1 MKTNI
6 ALICL
11 LENYSKSVAKQ
22 LAEKLE
28 MFYVNVDEMIEFEL
42 GDENHILETLGDTAG
57 HKYIE
62 ECENKV
68 VKNVTTFENT
78 VICMNPAEMFTQDNF
93 NVKNIIST
101 QEFSSNF
108 INAIKEGLGL
118 SDLRENLSENT
129 LNTLTNT
136 LSKMTLGQI
145 VAEFNSILKLNP
157 RDLFNSNMLNFAKGH
172 REINNIISDM
182 IKNGNLM
189 EKC

>member
-22 LAEKLE
+22 LAERLE
-28 MFYVNVDEMIEFEL
+28 MFYVNVDEMVEFEL

-93 NVKNIIST
+93 DKITSTSYVIYLQISPKYFEQRCKFSGDYIDESLNEISFTERDKDYVDKSDIVLNCSTYKKKKAVKKLLKSINKFFKKKA
-101 QEFSSNF
+101 QEKKH
-108 INAIKEGLGL
+108 A
-118 SDLRENLSENT
+118 
-129 LNTLTNT
+129 
-136 LSKMTLGQI
+136 
-145 VAEFNSILKLNP
+145 
-157 RDLFNSNMLNFAKGH
+157 
-172 REINNIISDM
+172 
-182 IKNGNLM
+182 
-189 EKC
+189 